1 MERRI
6 VTVLFA
12 DLVGFTP
19 LSERLDAEDVGTI
32 QDAYFGA
39 VLETIGRYGG
49 QLEKFIGD
57 AAMAVFG
64 LPRTRDDDAERAVR
78 AGLALVHAIDALAGR
93 IGLETSELQVRVG
106 INTGEVV
113 TSEASPGSATQGDGS
128 ADGRVTGDAVNTAAR
143 LQTAAPP
150 GRVLLGETTAL
161 AVADSIELEAVGP
174 VVLKGKAAPVQAS
187 LAVGARP
194 ARSRELAMGS
204 LHAPLVGRAA
214 DLARLH
220 LAADG
225 ARVGAAE
232 GLLLVAPPGVGKSR
246 LVEEFVRQLDGFA
259 VLRARLPAEAPSP
272 FGAIATLLWSVPGFD
287 PSDRRSLVDRLERAG
302 VSRGR
307 AEVVADDIVRLVAP
321 GTQQAGRP
329 ADR

>member
-49 QLEKFIGD
+49 QLDKFIGD

-106 INTGEVV
+106 INT
-113 TSEASPGSATQGDGS
+113 
-128 ADGRVTGDAVNTAAR
+128 AAR
-143 LQTAAPP
+143 LQTAAQP

-187 LAVGARP
+187 
-194 ARSRELAMGS
+194 
-204 LHAPLVGRAA
+204 
-214 DLARLH
+214 
-220 LAADG
+220 
-225 ARVGAAE
+225 
-232 GLLLVAPPGVGKSR
+232 
-246 LVEEFVRQLDGFA
+246 
-259 VLRARLPAEAPSP
+259 
-272 FGAIATLLWSVPGFD
+272 
-287 PSDRRSLVDRLERAG
+287 
-302 VSRGR
+302 
-307 AEVVADDIVRLVAP
+307 
-321 GTQQAGRP
+321 
-329 ADR
+329 